1 VSRTDQ
7 ERLEEILLAIET
19 IDRHLQR
26 GPLDDLLVFD
36 AICMRI
42 SQIGETVR
50 TLGPETKSRAP
61 EIPWQDVAGMRNH
74 LAHRYFETS
83 RPIVA
88 KAIEFNLPRLGVAVR
103 ALLDGSG

>member
-26 GPLDDLLVFD
+26 DPLDDLLVFD

-61 EIPWQDVAGMRNH
+61 QIPWQDVAGMRNH

-83 RPIVA
+83 PPIVA
-88 KAIEFNLPRLGVAVR
+88 KAI
-103 ALLDGSG
+103 